1 MQHYCPRVVLLFC
14 FKKEIIRC
22 GRKTVLFSCIRIN
35 LFLQAIV
42 VFYEGEC
49 ILSFAFLWHVPATKK
64 KKLWEPPS
72 DTPLRFLLFSAEF
85 LVSFLAGSFNSKYVK
100 QASLMKSKMK
110 SRFLLQLQLLL
121 VFYFSYVGIHP
132 ASWLKLFAFPNLFQS
147 YDVTFL
153 ENHGSNWSVNL
164 SQDFHVTYSGLYIAA
179 TGFAGYTVS
188 VESLTITCSELY
200 SVQVSLIFILIAKF
214 HWWIKRRC
222 YIYWKFKTES
232 PPCVTYVNF
241 WWRNKL
247 DGLHWCQPIFWG
259 QQNSAAIVRG
269 TQQRFPPKCIEN
281 TF

>member
-1 MQHYCPRVVLLFC
+1 MQHYFARDVLLFC

-42 VFYEGEC
+42 IFYEGEC

-64 KKLWEPPS
+64 RNCGNLLLPHPS
-72 DTPLRFLLFSAEF
+72 ASCFFQRNFWWAFWQG
-85 LVSFLAGSFNSKYVK
+85 VSKYVK

-110 SRFLLQLQLLL
+110 SRFLLQLQPLL
-121 VFYFSYVGIHP
+121 VFYFIYIGIHP

-188 VESLTITCSELY
+188 VESLTINCSELY

-232 PPCVTYVNF
+232 PQCVTYVNF

-247 DGLHWCQPIFWG
+247 VGLHWCQPIF
-259 QQNSAAIVRG
+259 
-269 TQQRFPPKCIEN
+269 
-281 TF
+281 

>member
-1 MQHYCPRVVLLFC
+1 MQHYCPRDVLLFC

-22 GRKTVLFSCIRIN
+22 GRKTILFSCIRIN

-42 VFYEGEC
+42 IFYEGEC

-64 KKLWEPPS
+64 RNCGNLLLPHPS
-72 DTPLRFLLFSAEF
+72 ASCFFQRNFWWVFWQG
-85 LVSFLAGSFNSKYVK
+85 VSKYVE

-121 VFYFSYVGIHP
+121 VFYFSYIGIHP
-132 ASWLKLFAFPNLFQS
+132 ASWLKLFAFPKLFQS

-164 SQDFHVTYSGLYIAA
+164 SQDFHVTYSGLYIAV

-188 VESLTITCSELY
+188 VESLTINCSELY

-232 PPCVTYVNF
+232 PQCVTYVNF
-241 WWRNKL
+241 WWRNRL

>member
-1 MQHYCPRVVLLFC
+1 MLQHYCARDVLLFC

-22 GRKTVLFSCIRIN
+22 V
-35 LFLQAIV
+35 LQAIV

-49 ILSFAFLWHVPATKK
+49 ILSFAFLWHVPATKERNCGN
-64 KKLWEPPS
+64 LLLPHPS
-72 DTPLRFLLFSAEF
+72 PSCFHQRNFWWVFGQG
-85 LVSFLAGSFNSKYVK
+85 VSKYVK
-100 QASLMKSKMK
+100 QAYLMKSKKK
-110 SRFLLQLQLLL
+110 SRFLLQLPLLL
-121 VFYFSYVGIHP
+121 VFYFSYISYIGIHP

-153 ENHGSNWSVNL
+153 ENHGSNWSMNL

-188 VESLTITCSELY
+188 VESLTINCSELY
-200 SVQVSLIFILIAKF
+200 SVQVSLIFIVIAKF

-232 PPCVTYVNF
+232 PQCVTYVNF
-241 WWRNKL
+241 WCRNKL
-247 DGLHWCQPIFWG
+247 DGLHWWQPIFWG

-269 TQQRFPPKCIEN
+269 TQRRFPPKCIEN